1 MNRNFQGDDN
11 LAALLDDYSVEVTS
25 RDAASVAAAAATM
38 RPGTEVFVANLPR
51 EGADVLVAAART
63 LKLAGL
69 SPVPHVVARN
79 IAGPRELGDMLA
91 RLPAEAGVGRA
102 LVLGGDRDDPAG
114 PFDAALQLI
123 ETGAFQRAGIR
134 RIAIGCYPEG
144 HARIPA
150 DALAGALRDK
160 LAAAADAG
168 LDVLLVSQ
176 FVFDAAPVVAFAE
189 GLRRQGVAAPLRVG
203 VAGPADRAKLI
214 KYALRC
220 GVGASLRVLRER
232 SELARNVLAGE
243 TPDEILGTV
252 ADAAAARPELAI
264 TGAHFFT
271 FGNPAGSIG
280 WAEDVRAAALPRLRA
295 AGAR

>member
-91 RLPAEAGVGRA
+91 RLTAEAGVERA

-114 PFDAALQLI
+114 PFDAALQLV

-232 SELARNVLAGE
+232 GELARNVLAGE
-243 TPDEILGTV
+243 TPDEILGAV